1 MDGSSELSRQ
11 QYHRRGFCAL
21 AGSFLFATGCTSFFG
36 RGATPLAQE
45 TIPPLPEAPTL
56 PGKADPLRVS
66 QYVFY
71 SDVPLNA
78 NAPLFKELS
87 ELRDQVVRELKLPP
101 SSRIVQVY
109 LFENSER
116 YERFMKSN
124 YPKLPRRRA
133 FFIEQERA
141 GGGPSDLLVFT
152 IWGREIRQD
161 LRHELTHAILHAS
174 LKNVPLWLDEGIAE
188 FYEQLPEKDGL
199 NIAHLEAVRKGIKP
213 ELASL
218 EKITKV
224 DDMGRPQYQEAWAWV
239 HLMLRSNAE
248 TKNVLVEYLRAIQG
262 LREDQTPTLHV
273 KLKELY
279 QARPE
284 TILEKHLQ
292 ALENSA
298 KIRLED

>member
-1 MDGSSELSRQ
+1 MVGSAELSCRNLS
-11 QYHRRGFCAL
+11 RRGFCAL
-21 AGSFLFATGCTSFFG
+21 ACGLLLNTGCSNFFTRNSG
-36 RGATPLAQE
+36 PHSSD
-45 TIPPLPEAPTL
+45 TIPALPEAPTL

-71 SDVPLNA
+71 SDVPLTPT
-78 NAPLFKELS
+78 APLFKELS
-87 ELRDQVVRELKLPP
+87 ELRDQVVRELKLPA
-101 SSRIVQVY
+101 SSRVVQVY

-152 IWGREIRQD
+152 IWGKEIRQD
-161 LRHELTHAILHAS
+161 LRHELTHAILHSS

-188 FYEQLPEKDGL
+188 FYEQLPDKDGL
-199 NIAHLEAVRKGIKP
+199 NVAHLEAIKKGIKP
-213 ELASL
+213 DLSHL
-218 EKITKV
+218 EKVTKV

-248 TKNVLVEYLRAIQG
+248 SKGVLVDYLRAIQG
-262 LREDQTPTLHV
+262 LREDQTPAINA

-284 TILEKHLQ
+284 TVLEKHLQ
-292 ALENSA
+292 SLESVA
-298 KIRLED
+298 KVKAEE